1 MRWTRAALTVGL
13 AWLAVNLLLKGR
25 RAEPPE
31 GDDRVA
37 PWPSVDS
44 SLTRGPVAAAVGG
57 GPAPVVSD
65 DATASAP
72 ERGAPG
78 ADSQESPYPGA
89 PGLTDFA
96 RGA

>member
-31 GDDRVA
+31 GGDGLA
-37 PWPSVDS
+37 PLPSADS
-44 SLTRGPVAAAVGG
+44 NLTRGTVAAAVGG
-57 GPAPVVSD
+57 GPAPVMSGS
-65 DATASAP
+65 ATSSLP
-72 ERGAPG
+72 
-78 ADSQESPYPGA
+78 
-89 PGLTDFA
+89 DFA

>member
-31 GDDRVA
+31 GGDGLA
-37 PWPSVDS
+37 PLPSVDS
-44 SLTRGPVAAAVGG
+44 NLTRGG
-57 GPAPVVSD
+57 GPAPVMSGS
-65 DATASAP
+65 ATSSLP
-72 ERGAPG
+72 
-78 ADSQESPYPGA
+78 D
-89 PGLTDFA
+89 LA

>member
-13 AWLAVNLLLKGR
+13 AWLAFDLLLKGR
-25 RAEPPE
+25 RAGPPE

-37 PWPSVDS
+37 PFPPVDS
-44 SLTRGPVAAAVGG
+44 TLTRGPVAAAVGG

-65 DATASAP
+65 GATASTP

-78 ADSQESPYPGA
+78 ADAQERPYPRA
-89 PGLTDFA
+89 TGLTDFA

>member
-13 AWLAVNLLLKGR
+13 AWLAFNLLLKSR

-31 GDDRVA
+31 GDDRAA
-37 PWPSVDS
+37 PFPSVDS
-44 SLTRGPVAAAVGG
+44 SQTRGPVAAAVGG
-57 GPAPVVSD
+57 GPAPVLSGG
-65 DATASAP
+65 ATGSAP

-78 ADSQESPYPGA
+78 AAAQEGPYPRA